1 MTMREG
7 LFTIPTRLFLTLE
20 HRRKLEALV
29 LKQGVDLPEL
39 ITELV
44 VNYLDQL
51 PDLEP
56 EEVAEPPPLEVE
68 AELQQ
73 RKAELRRLRA
83 RLATEGKHAPEWI
96 KSYIADLESEIARME
111 ARR

>member
-1 MTMREG
+1 MTMQEG

-20 HRRKLEALV
+20 HRRKLEMLV

-39 ITELV
+39 ITDLV

-51 PDLEP
+51 PEQEIAV
-56 EEVAEPPPLEVE
+56 EESPPPDVE
-68 AELQQ
+68 LELQQ
-73 RKAELRRLRA
+73 RKAELRRLRS
-83 RLATEGKHAPEWI
+83 RLATEGHNAPEWI
-96 KSYIADLESEIARME
+96 KGYIADLESEIARME